1 LKSAPQLRA
10 AIEEQL
16 KIAKARWGDTSV
28 ELMCLG
34 GRRGELMADA
44 LFLQRLRYFNLHGA
58 GYAQI
63 IEQVPRLR
71 LWYRLLLPISNA
83 LGPITSYFRVCDAK
97 VPDPSFSRRAPGVPP
112 NARAPAGKATEEGA
126 AERAATVSLRA
137 APSDGDA
144 PEVCLTGG
152 GGVRKKP
159 ETQPSVSGK
168 ISWSQQIANP
178 RQPMPVAKLNQ
189 QPVI

>member
-1 LKSAPQLRA
+1 M
-10 AIEEQL
+10 
-16 KIAKARWGDTSV
+16 D
-28 ELMCLG
+28 
-34 GRRGELMADA
+34 DA

-58 GYAQI
+58 GYAQV

-71 LWYRLLLPISNA
+71 LWHRFLLPISNA
-83 LGPITSYFRVCDAK
+83 FGPITSYFRVCDAK
-97 VPDPSFSRRAPGVPP
+97 VPDPSFSLRAPGVPP
-112 NARAPAGKATEEGA
+112 NALAPAGKATEEGA
-126 AERAATVSLRA
+126 ASAIRAERAATVSLSA

-152 GGVRKKP
+152 GGVRKTP

-168 ISWSQQIANP
+168 ISWSQQIADP
-178 RQPMPVAKLNQ
+178 AQPMPVAKLNQ